1 MAALWG
7 FLGFFVLCATGSLS
21 AALSLAQNQVAFQ
34 WPGQQSQPLS
44 SLVKQPPSRA
54 NQPPVNQPP
63 SWANQPP
70 SRANQPPVNQPPSR
84 ANQPPVNQPPSRA
97 NQPPSWGI
105 QPQVNQPPSRGIQPP
120 VNQPP
125 SRGIQPPVNQ
135 PPSWA
140 NQPPSWANQPPSRA
154 NQPPVNQPPSRV
166 NQPQVNQPPSR
177 GIQPPVNQPPSRGIQ
192 PPVNQPPSRG
202 IQPPVNQP
210 PSWANQPPSRVNQ
223 PPVNQPPSWANQPPS
238 RVNQPPANQ
247 PTSQVKQP
255 QSQTEPNQT
264 CVVEDYE
271 KVQCGEP
278 SITPANCL
286 AINCCFDGHQCYY
299 GKTVTVQCT
308 RDGQF
313 VIVVARDIT
322 LPSLSLDS
330 ISLLGGRDPPCGP
343 VGTTASFAIYQF
355 PVTACGTTMMMD
367 GDYLVYEN
375 KMTSSYEVGI
385 GPLGSITRDSS
396 YTLLFQCRYSGTG
409 VEALVVAVNTVP
421 PPPPVSAPGP
431 LSAQLRLANGQ
442 CSTKGCVQ
450 DDQAYS
456 SFYSNDEYPV
466 TKVLREPVYVEVR
479 ILGRTDPNIVL
490 KLEQCWATSNPDPLS
505 LPQWHL
511 LVNGCPYQDDRYLTN
526 IIPVDGSSGLQFP
539 THHKRFT
546 LKMFTF
552 VDSTSM
558 APLFQSV
565 FIHCS
570 TSVCTPTAADSCVQ
584 SCNRRRRDAGTSEDA
599 PHAVVSSGEICFR
612 I

>member
-238 RVNQPPANQ
+238 RVNQPP
-247 PTSQVKQP
+247 VKQP
-255 QSQTEPNQT
+255 PSQAEAIQT

-278 SITPANCL
+278 SITPANCQ

-355 PVTACGTTMMMD
+355 PVTACGTTTMMD

-385 GPLGSITRDSS
+385 GPLGSITRDGS
-396 YTLLFQCRYSGTG
+396 YALLFQCRYSGTG
-409 VEALVVAVNTVP
+409 VEALVVVVNTVP

-442 CSTKGCVQ
+442 CSAKGCVQ
-450 DDQAYS
+450 DDQAYF

-505 LPQWHL
+505 MPQWHL

-526 IIPVDGSSGLQFP
+526 TIPVDGSSGLQFP

-552 VDSTSM
+552 VESTSM

-565 FIHCS
+565 FVHCS
-570 TSVCTPTAADSCVQ
+570 TSVCTPTVADSCVQ

-599 PHAVVSSGEICFR
+599 PRAVVSSGQIRFR